1 MTTLMNYKPKNGMI
15 SLFDNMFN
23 DDFFNFDLN
32 PVNSGS
38 IDYDII
44 ENEKD
49 YVLDLMLP
57 GFNKEDVS
65 VSVED
70 NIMTIEGERKVDEK
84 TKYSRKGSFYGRFK
98 KSFTLPDEVL
108 ADQISASHNKNGI
121 LSITIPKD
129 EKAKLSK
136 MIEIK

>member
-1 MTTLMNYKPKNGMI
+1 MTTLMRYKPKNGMI

-70 NIMTIEGERKVDEK
+70 NIMTIEGERKFDEK
-84 TKYSRKGSFYGRFK
+84 TKYNRKGSFYGRFK

-136 MIEIK
+136 VIEIK